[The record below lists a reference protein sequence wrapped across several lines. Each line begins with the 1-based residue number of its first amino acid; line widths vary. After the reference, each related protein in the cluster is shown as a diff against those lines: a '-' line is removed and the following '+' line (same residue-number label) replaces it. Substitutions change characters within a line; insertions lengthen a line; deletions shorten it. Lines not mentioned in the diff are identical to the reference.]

1 MLVSTMIAK
10 TFRAQSTNYL
20 RQEKSLRDLSASW
33 AAGSSLA
40 ARERAQ
46 ASGASRA
53 RRHYIL
59 TLEVGVL
66 QGGIAGTLVLDAQGI
81 VRLAEADKSVFAW
94 ARRTD
99 ALGGDIVT
107 AASTLAEIL
116 RGGARDAR
124 IHRILR
130 RVTVV
135 EIDKSVGRKA
145 GELLGAT
152 GMSGYRCTVD
162 ALLAAVALA
171 QRRPVILLT
180 SDPDDMGRLTEEP
193 DRRKRDRIAVIKL

>member
-1 MLVSTMIAK
+1 MAVV
-10 TFRAQSTNYL
+10 L
-20 RQEKSLRDLSASW
+20 R
-33 AAGSSLA
+33 G
-40 ARERAQ
+40 
-46 ASGASRA
+46 
-53 RRHYIL
+53 
-59 TLEVGVL
+59 GV
-66 QGGIAGTLVLDAQGI
+66 AGTLVLDAQGI

-107 AASTLAEIL
+107 AASTLAEVL
-116 RGGARDAR
+116 RGSARDAR

-135 EIDKSVGRKA
+135 EIDKNVGRKA

-152 GMSGYRCTVD
+152 GMSGQRCTVD

-180 SDPDDMGRLTEEP
+180 SDPDDLARLTEEP
-193 DRRKRDRIAVIKL
+193 DRRKRERVAVIKL